1 MSQPIVIDTNVALDL
16 FVFDDER
23 ARPLM
28 SGLARGDWHW
38 LATPDMR
45 GELAR
50 VLSYA
55 HILARLSFYDLQAD
69 AVLTQFDAHA
79 HLVAVPDKASVT
91 CRDPDDQKFID
102 LAVAHRCILLSKDK
116 AVLTMK
122 KRLAALQVQVAAS
135 LAALPLAA
143 G

>member
-1 MSQPIVIDTNVALDL
+1 MSEPIVIDTNVVLDL

-28 SGLARGDWHW
+28 SGRARGDWRW
-38 LATPDMR
+38 LATPAMR
-45 GELAR
+45 EELAR
-50 VLSYA
+50 VLAYA
-55 HILARLSFYDLQAD
+55 HILARLSFYELQAH
-69 AVLTQFDAHA
+69 AVLAQFDAHA

-135 LAALPLAA
+135 LVGLPLAS